1 MRVSAVAAALAI
13 GTLGA
18 GAGYALGAAGG
29 DAGGAATT
37 PTAAFR
43 AVDAGPAAT
52 VSELTGAVALPGLK
66 RAPVKPTPTPT
77 PTITHVGPTITR
89 VSPQPPPPPKP
100 PKPVIVVK

>member
-1 MRVSAVAAALAI
+1 MSAVAAALAI

-77 PTITHVGPTITR
+77 ITHVGPTITR